1 MTKANKKIQNTYGQ
15 DEIAAAVSAAGEAEI
30 RAFLIQI
37 LQKDQTLFA
46 RFQAAVS
53 GALWLDIS
61 RYEKRST

>member
-53 GALWLDIS
+53 GALWLDI
-61 RYEKRST
+61 RK